1 MGESLVS
8 HLEQRKRW
16 SEKRWERDGG
26 DRVREDVVS
35 SCYCSCF
42 SGLWGEGSQFG
53 KILILVSEQARPLF
67 CLTSSK
73 SRGSGLSERR
83 CGGAGSEAA
92 WDRDRCTQELT
103 VRLWLR
109 SQEGKLG
116 IPGKSL

>member
-1 MGESLVS
+1 MSGWFPIWN
-8 HLEQRKRW
+8 R
-16 SEKRWERDGG
+16 ERGGQKNDGRGGRG
-26 DRVREDVVS
+26 DRVREDLVS

-83 CGGAGSEAA
+83 CGGVGSEAA
-92 WDRDRCTQELT
+92 WD
-103 VRLWLR
+103 
-109 SQEGKLG
+109 
-116 IPGKSL
+116 